1 MEDFPDN
8 FYQSLLLINNA
19 LVRETTRE
27 GLFRSLAVTLQPLV
41 RCDRCSL
48 SIYDAA
54 TDSLE
59 WFARAEGLII
69 TGMDDKEAPLRGP
82 LAREAIRLRAPY
94 LVPDLRKFTKFD
106 AVQRMVDAGLRWSI
120 ALPLMSRAQP
130 VGVLSV
136 SFMRPMAE
144 EDKNLVIFLEKI
156 SVQVALAVDNM
167 LAHTKLQEINS
178 ELQQRVGELL
188 YPEEPRYAEARFFHQ
203 CDSMRRVVEQARLL
217 ARSNVPVLICGE
229 TGTGKEFIA
238 HFIHHHSPRKNS
250 NFVKVN
256 CPALSSTLFESELF
270 GHAKGAFTGASSQR
284 VGRFEMA
291 DNGSIFMD
299 EIGDLDKALQA
310 KLLQVL
316 QDACFERV
324 GESRSIQVNVR
335 FISATNAALETLMR
349 QGEFRQDLYYRLGAA
364 TIHIPPLRERQGE
377 IPGLMRHLMAILTED
392 MQCRPITFNRDA
404 QNLLEEYHWPGNVRE
419 FSNMLK
425 RLLILHPGCEI
436 RPDMIYPLLQ
446 QEALPASAAS
456 ACPAIAADAAPA
468 AQPST
473 NFELADAERRLIE
486 KVLTMTNGVVS
497 GKKGAAALLGLPRST
512 LLYKLQKHGILP
524 DNYAARRRID
534 PA

>member
-1 MEDFPDN
+1 
-8 FYQSLLLINNA
+8 
-19 LVRETTRE
+19 
-27 GLFRSLAVTLQPLV
+27 
-41 RCDRCSL
+41 
-48 SIYDAA
+48 
-54 TDSLE
+54 
-59 WFARAEGLII
+59 
-69 TGMDDKEAPLRGP
+69 
-82 LAREAIRLRAPY
+82 
-94 LVPDLRKFTKFD
+94 
-106 AVQRMVDAGLRWSI
+106 
-120 ALPLMSRAQP
+120 
-130 VGVLSV
+130 
-136 SFMRPMAE
+136 
-144 EDKNLVIFLEKI
+144 
-156 SVQVALAVDNM
+156 
-167 LAHTKLQEINS
+167 
-178 ELQQRVGELL
+178 
-188 YPEEPRYAEARFFHQ
+188 PRYAEARFFHQ
-203 CDSMRRVVEQARLL
+203 CAGMRRVVEQARLL
-217 ARSNVPVLICGE
+217 AKSNVPVLICGE

-270 GHAKGAFTGASSQR
+270 GHAKGAFTGASNR
-284 VGRFEMA
+284 RIGRFEMA
-291 DNGSIFMD
+291 DNGSIFLD
-299 EIGDLDKALQA
+299 ELGDLDKTLQA
-310 KLLQVL
+310 QLLQVL

-324 GESRSIQVNVR
+324 GESRSIHVNVR

-364 TIHIPPLRERQGE
+364 AIHIPPLRERRGE
-377 IPGLMRHLMAILTED
+377 IPGLMRHLMTILTED

-404 QNLLEEYHWPGNVRE
+404 QHLLEGYHWPGNVRE

-456 ACPAIAADAAPA
+456 ACPAIAADAVPA
-468 AQPST
+468 AQTSA

-497 GKKGAAALLGLPRST
+497 GKKGAAALLGQRRST